1 MAATITVNEVATT
14 SRVDELEQELREFE
28 SSEAV
33 RAAQVAA
40 DIAEVHHEVL
50 AETAKRIYLEECI
63 NNTLDKYHRWLIALS
78 ITTGSSILT
87 TVLLLIYVLSVR

>member
-1 MAATITVNEVATT
+1 MAKITVDELATT

-33 RAAQVAA
+33 RAAQVDA

-50 AETAKRIYLEECI
+50 TETAKRVYLEQCV
-63 NNTLDKYHRWLIALS
+63 NNTLKKYRRWLVALS
-78 ITTGSSILT
+78 VTTGASIFT